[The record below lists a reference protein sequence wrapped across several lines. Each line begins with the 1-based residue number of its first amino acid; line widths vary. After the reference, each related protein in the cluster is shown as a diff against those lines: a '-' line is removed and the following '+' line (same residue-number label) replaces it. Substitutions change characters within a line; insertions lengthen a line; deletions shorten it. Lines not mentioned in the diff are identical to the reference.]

1 MTKQQA
7 RRWLEKRGYSVTTQE
22 DYQKGYYSA
31 YKYDSPVL
39 VGTLNELVKLIK
51 QRERHE

>member
-22 DYQKGYYSA
+22 DYQKGYYSTH
-31 YKYDSPVL
+31 KYDTPML
-39 VGTLNELVKLIK
+39 VGTLNELVKWVK
-51 QRERHE
+51 MRDGYE

>member
-7 RRWLEKRGYSVTTQE
+7 RRWLEKRGYHVTTQE

-31 YKYDSPVL
+31 HKYDTPML

-51 QRERHE
+51 QRERYE